1 MKALT
6 RIAAVLVVWVLAGG
20 LAFAQGPSAA
30 EKISSRLPEGT
41 IGFAATSG
49 MEQLKPAFDQS
60 SLGQLWNSPGVQA
73 FYAQTRDAIVAR
85 IKQETAK
92 SDDKGADALISILPK
107 LAEELVQCPVAV
119 GFVEVPAQDSSKMPF
134 GIMVIVEAG
143 KRKEKIQPL
152 IDQFEQQV
160 GKDAIIDKTLGDT
173 ILRTPKDSG
182 DVPIVWGWYKDSFVL
197 MVNNSTGDWLGGL
210 KTPPTKAGRLSGLP
224 GNGDLLAVYIDPQK
238 IGGIVTRAA
247 QADGKKEKLDQVC
260 KVLDTLGVRKVQSIT
275 VRVGFSGKDMIMD
288 KWIQIPAPQTGLFSA
303 VKPVDMKLFARTD
316 ARSMTTVAWNV
327 DLATL
332 YDVILKA
339 VTDVMD
345 TDQER
350 QDIQKAIA
358 DVETKAG
365 IKIRQGLLASI
376 DGSMVVQSYPSLTI
390 QEVPVGGF
398 ALVAGL
404 KDAALFEQQ
413 INALIE
419 RFGKDLK
426 PDVLQ
431 IRTGKLES
439 GQSQTFLISPALSL
453 VQVVPNWTIADNRLI
468 LTTNPNLTTI
478 VLKQYAAD
486 KPAFASLGDD
496 KTFQTLTA
504 KLPSGIACFKYSD
517 TAVSAKQVYQQ
528 LQQVWPMAMGI
539 ASGQGLALPV
549 SLPDISEQLN
559 GLGKSVAYGY
569 LDKDGLHSHY
579 QGSGLEASAGGAVAG
594 GAVGAA
600 VMLPAL
606 AKAKGQSQRVA
617 SMNNLKQIGMA
628 CHMYANDNKE
638 EFPPNLE
645 ALVKYDLTDKVL
657 VSPRKPANHSGPSF
671 IYIAGQKTSG
681 SVENILAYEDPSFA
695 KDGMVTV
702 LFLDGHVEAM
712 KPDKFQEALKKT
724 YEQLGQPMP
733 EQSKSSGDAKAPV

>member
-1 MKALT
+1 MKSLK
-6 RIAAVLVVWVLAGG
+6 RFAAGWVFFVLAGG
-20 LAFAQGPSAA
+20 LALAQGPSAA
-30 EKISSRLPEGT
+30 EKLSSRLPEGT
-41 IGFAATSG
+41 IGFAATG
-49 MEQLKPAFDQS
+49 GFEQLKPAFNQS
-60 SLGQLWNSPGVQA
+60 SLGQLWNNPGVQA

-85 IKQETAK
+85 IKLEIAK
-92 SDDKGADALISILPK
+92 SGDQGAESLVSILPK
-107 LAEELVQCPVAV
+107 LVEEIIQCPVAV
-119 GFVEVPAQDSSKMPF
+119 GFVEVPAQDSTKMPF
-134 GIMVIVEAG
+134 GVMAIVEAG

-152 IDQFEQQV
+152 IDQIEKLA
-160 GKDAIIDKTLGDT
+160 GDAIVDKTIGDMS
-173 ILRTPKDSG
+173 LRTVKDSG
-182 DVPIVWGWYKDSFVL
+182 DVPVVWGWYKDSFVL
-197 MVNNSTGDWLGGL
+197 MVNNASGDWLGGL
-210 KTPPTKAGRLSGLP
+210 KTPSGKPSRLAGVP
-224 GNGDLLAVYIDPQK
+224 GYGDLFALYCDFQK

-247 QADGKKEKLDQVC
+247 EADGKKEKRDQVR
-260 KVLDTLGVRKVQSIT
+260 KVLDTLGLLKVQSLT
-275 VRVGFSGKDMIMD
+275 ARVGFSGKDMIMD
-288 KWIQIPAPQTGLFSA
+288 KWIQVPAPQTGLFSA
-303 VKPVDMKLFARTD
+303 LKPVDMKLLARTD
-316 ARSMTTVAWNV
+316 ARSMTTATWNV
-327 DLATL
+327 DLAIL
-332 YDVILKA
+332 YDVIFKA
-339 VTDVMD
+339 INAVAPEAE
-345 TDQER
+345 Q

-358 DVETKAG
+358 DVETQAG
-365 IKIRQGLLASI
+365 IKIRNGLLASI
-376 DGSMVVQSYPSLTI
+376 DGSMVVQSYPSLVI
-390 QEVPVGGF
+390 SEVPTGGF

-426 PDVLQ
+426 PEVLQ
-431 IRTGKLES
+431 IRTGKLEG

-453 VQVVPNWTIADNRLI
+453 VQIVPNWTVADNRLI

-478 VLKQYAAD
+478 ILKQYVAD

-496 KTFQTLTA
+496 KAFQTLTA

-549 SLPDISEQLN
+549 SLPDIQEQLK

-569 LDKDGLHSHY
+569 LDNDGLHGHY
-579 QGSGLEASAGGAVAG
+579 QGSGLEASAGGSVAG
-594 GAVGAA
+594 GAIAAA

-606 AKAKGQSQRVA
+606 AKAKGQSQRVV

-657 VSPRKPANHSGPSF
+657 VSPRKPANHSGPSY
-671 IYIAGQKTSG
+671 IYIAGQKTS
-681 SVENILAYEDPSFA
+681 SPIENILAYEEPSFA
-695 KDGMVTV
+695 KDGMVNV
-702 LFLDGHVEAM
+702 LFPDGHVEAM
-712 KPDKFQEALKKT
+712 KADKFQEALKKT

>member
-1 MKALT
+1 MKSLK
-6 RIAAVLVVWVLAGG
+6 RFAAGWVFFVLAGG
-20 LAFAQGPSAA
+20 LALAQGPSAA
-30 EKISSRLPEGT
+30 EKLSSRLPEGT
-41 IGFAATSG
+41 IGFAATG
-49 MEQLKPAFDQS
+49 GFEQLKPAFNQS
-60 SLGQLWNSPGVQA
+60 SLGQLWNNPGVQA

-85 IKQETAK
+85 IKLEIAK
-92 SDDKGADALISILPK
+92 SGDQGAESLVSILPK
-107 LAEELVQCPVAV
+107 LVEEIIQCPVAV
-119 GFVEVPAQDSSKMPF
+119 GFVEVPAQDSTKMPF
-134 GIMVIVEAG
+134 GVMAIVEAG

-152 IDQFEQQV
+152 IDQIEKLA
-160 GKDAIIDKTLGDT
+160 GDAIVDKTIGDMS
-173 ILRTPKDSG
+173 LRTVKDSG
-182 DVPIVWGWYKDSFVL
+182 DVPVVWGWYKDSFVL
-197 MVNNSTGDWLGGL
+197 MVNNASGDWLGGL
-210 KTPPTKAGRLSGLP
+210 KTPSGKPSRLAGVP
-224 GNGDLLAVYIDPQK
+224 GNGDLFALYCDFQK

-247 QADGKKEKLDQVC
+247 EADGKKEKLDQVR
-260 KVLDTLGVRKVQSIT
+260 KVLDTLGLLKVQSLT
-275 VRVGFSGKDMIMD
+275 ARVGFSGKDMIMD
-288 KWIQIPAPQTGLFSA
+288 KWIQVPAPQTGLFSA
-303 VKPVDMKLFARTD
+303 LKPVDMKLLARTD
-316 ARSMTTVAWNV
+316 ARSMTTATWNV
-327 DLATL
+327 DLAIL
-332 YDVILKA
+332 YDVIFKA
-339 VTDVMD
+339 INAVAPEAE
-345 TDQER
+345 Q

-358 DVETKAG
+358 DVETQAG
-365 IKIRQGLLASI
+365 IKIRNGLLASI
-376 DGSMVVQSYPSLTI
+376 DGSMVVQSYPSLVI
-390 QEVPVGGF
+390 SEVPTGGF

-426 PDVLQ
+426 PEVLQ
-431 IRTGKLES
+431 IRTGKLEG

-453 VQVVPNWTIADNRLI
+453 VQIVPNWTVADNRLI

-478 VLKQYAAD
+478 ILKQYVAD

-496 KTFQTLTA
+496 KAFQTLTA

-549 SLPDISEQLN
+549 SLPDIQEQLK

-569 LDKDGLHSHY
+569 LDNDGLHGHY
-579 QGSGLEASAGGAVAG
+579 QGSGLEASAGGSVAG
-594 GAVGAA
+594 GAIAAA

-606 AKAKGQSQRVA
+606 AKAKGQSQRVV

-657 VSPRKPANHSGPSF
+657 VSPRKPANHSGPSY
-671 IYIAGQKTSG
+671 IYIAGQKTS
-681 SVENILAYEDPSFA
+681 SPIENILAYEEPSFA
-695 KDGMVTV
+695 KDGMVNV
-702 LFLDGHVEAM
+702 LFPDGHVEAM
-712 KPDKFQEALKKT
+712 KADKFQEALKKT